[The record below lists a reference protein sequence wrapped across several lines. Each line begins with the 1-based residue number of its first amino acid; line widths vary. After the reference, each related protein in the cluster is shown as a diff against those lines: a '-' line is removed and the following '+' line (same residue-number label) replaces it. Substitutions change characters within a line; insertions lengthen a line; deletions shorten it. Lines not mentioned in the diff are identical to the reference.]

1 MIPEKQRLKA
11 ILEELEKKIE
21 ETERRMPAHSVQQ
34 PIMIDLFQLEEER
47 ENILK
52 QLKVLQ

>member
-1 MIPEKQRLKA
+1 MVSEKQRLNTL
-11 ILEELEKKIE
+11 LEELEKKIE

-34 PIMIDLFQLEEER
+34 PVMIDLFQLEEER
-47 ENILK
+47 ENIMN